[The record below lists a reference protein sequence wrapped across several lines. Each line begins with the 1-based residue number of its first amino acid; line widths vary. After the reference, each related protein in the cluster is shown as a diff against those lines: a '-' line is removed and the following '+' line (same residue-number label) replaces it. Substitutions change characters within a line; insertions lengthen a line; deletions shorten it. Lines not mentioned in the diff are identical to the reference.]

1 LKLRKVS
8 AHRFEDQL
16 NGHFWLRQCNQ
27 HSPLCAGYIAGFTRL
42 NSVLAYPLFCLG
54 DLRVAEVE
62 SVVAK
67 ELRRASTGSVSRN
80 WSPAGL
86 DLQPLLAS
94 WVWLAVQSTGCS
106 KKRAAAVQGGDVRS
120 GAERHDKLAA
130 RPLWNLSTHVAELET
145 RACTGCALLPARGR
159 AKSRRESGLSFAGLT
174 M

>member
-86 DLQPLLAS
+86 GLQPLLAS
-94 WVWLAVQSTGCS
+94 WVWLAVQSTGCL

-120 GAERHDKLAA
+120 GAERHDKLCSPASLESLDTRRRIRDPSVHRLCPAA
-130 RPLWNLSTHVAELET
+130 CSWTSEIAP
-145 RACTGCALLPARGR
+145 
-159 AKSRRESGLSFAGLT
+159 
-174 M
+174 